1 MNTENTL
8 SAEQMWVFRLLE
20 ETDKS
25 LFLTGKAGTGK
36 SHLLR
41 YLIKHSTKN
50 IALLSYTGLAAAN
63 IGGQTINSFFQI
75 FSQGIYEPQEQIAI
89 LEDRDS
95 AYGLKKMLNKLDIIV
110 IDEIS
115 MVRADLFH
123 TINEI
128 CKLYRDNQQPF
139 GGLQLLLVGDPYQL
153 PPVVRPAEIK
163 QLLVKKY
170 GGVHFFNAPEVTNYV
185 GAYQLKH
192 IFRQDDEQFKHILNN
207 IREGTNLSQVLS
219 LLNTRVGTPKS
230 MQNVVVV
237 ATRNDM
243 VDDYNAK
250 QLAKLPTQTYTY
262 KAIVKGIF
270 KDRPTNEEL
279 VLKEGAQIMMLKNDQ
294 MGRWYNGSI
303 GVITELT
310 KDSIKVE
317 IDGNEYDVE
326 QFTWT
331 NNKYNYDEASDTLDQ
346 TYLGSFT
353 QYPIRLAW
361 AVTVHKSQGQTY
373 ESALINIP
381 QAFDS
386 GQTYVAL
393 SRCKSLD
400 KLYLARP
407 IKERDVIVDPAI
419 RQFMSNIK

>member
-1 MNTENTL
+1 MDTENTL
-8 SAEQMWVFRLLE
+8 SPEQMWVFRLLE

-36 SHLLR
+36 SHLIR
-41 YLIKHSTKN
+41 YLLKHSTKN

-75 FSQGIYEPQEQIAI
+75 FSHGIYDPQEQIAI

-95 AYGLKKMLNKLDIIV
+95 AYGLKRMLNKLDLLV

-115 MVRADLFH
+115 MVRSDLFH

-128 CKLYRDNQQPF
+128 CKLYRDNPQPF

-153 PPVVRPAEIK
+153 PPVVKPAEIK
-163 QLLVKKY
+163 PILMKRY
-170 GGVHFFNAPEVTNYV
+170 GGVHFFNAPDVTSYV
-185 GAYQLKH
+185 GAYQLKQ

-207 IREGTNLSQVLS
+207 IREGTNLPQVLS
-219 LLNTRVGTPKS
+219 LLNTRVGIPKS

-243 VDDYNAK
+243 VDNYNEK
-250 QLAKLPTQTYTY
+250 ELAKLSTPTYTY
-262 KAIVKGIF
+262 KAIIKGSF

-279 VLKEGAQIMMLKNDQ
+279 VLKEGAQIMMLKNDM

-317 IDGNEYDVE
+317 INGNEYDVE
-326 QFTWT
+326 KFTWT
-331 NNKYNYDEASDTLDQ
+331 NNKYNYDEDTDTLDQ

-373 ESALINIP
+373 ESAFINIP
-381 QAFDS
+381 QAFES

-407 IKERDVIVDPAI
+407 IKEKDVLVDPAI